1 MRLLI
6 LGASGRCGRWLTR
19 AARGRGHEVTV
30 LVRPAARLD
39 PLTGIR
45 VLRGSVLDSA
55 DVEAAVAAT
64 PSPHRPRDAD
74 ASPREPVLLVSV
86 AARSN
91 RTNEESFL
99 FFGKEHSPLTN
110 SKSKEALQLTL
121 QPLHIALSSGSKVLN
136 RLGDPLPSRPIKP
149 SCHPQSTMGPLYLP
163 AHGPRRSWR
172 RASSW
177 ETTRPCCRSPSAAS
191 SSSRSSAVSGSSS
204 KGASRR
210 ARSTGSEASRRRY
223 STNRSAAWTSGSGR
237 SSTRVCSRS
246 FSVMP
251 LFYTGPAF
259 GSRIAT
265 SEFLAA
271 PSHDGRGF
279 VPEGPILIAR

>member
-99 FFGKEHSPLTN
+99 FFGKEHS
-110 SKSKEALQLTL
+110 
-121 QPLHIALSSGSKVLN
+121 LSSGSKVLN